1 MFEYT
6 GWIER
11 TALSIWIREG
21 SLWAFPI
28 ILILHTVGLA
38 FLVGA
43 NVALDVRM
51 LGFARGLPLPSLI
64 PFFKAMWLGFWI
76 NAVSGVLLLITYPTK
91 ALTNPLFYLKLGLI
105 AFAVAHARWVRR
117 QLSGDPGFGTTQLPR
132 TVRLV
137 SVAALVCWAAAI
149 TAGRLLAYTYSYLM
163 AYEPR

>member
-6 GWIER
+6 AWLER
-11 TALSIWIREG
+11 TALSVWIREG

-51 LGFARGLPLPSLI
+51 LGFARELPLASLL
-64 PFFKAMWLGFWI
+64 PFFKAMWLGFWV
-76 NAVSGVLLLITYPTK
+76 NAVSGVLLLITYPSK

-105 AFAVAHARWVRR
+105 ALAVAHARWVRKQIAR
-117 QLSGDPGFGTTQLPR
+117 DPAFGAAPLPR
-132 TVRLV
+132 AMRLV

-163 AYEPR
+163 AYEAR